1 MWSWTLSHCWRVNVF
16 FPFFLS
22 SSQRGRV
29 KQTLA
34 IKQKKVVFW
43 VSCEARVCTRYSNRC
58 AKFNKT
64 LGAASLST
72 EWRGATQS
80 LHQLQQDTERESTNS
95 RQLHGHMTGTSTTCL
110 PDPEASSLL
119 YIQETDFSN
128 SMSLKMSKGNSLFPL
143 LSLTIYIFFG
153 IFVFT
158 PIENVELLLFGHQ
171 CGNTCQ
177 VNKVNK

>member
-1 MWSWTLSHCWRVNVF
+1 MDTVSLLTCQC
-16 FPFFLS
+16 FLS
-22 SSQRGRV
+22 IFSFLFPEGAC
-29 KQTLA
+29 QTNIGNQA
-34 IKQKKVVFW
+34 EKVVFW

-177 VNKVNK
+177 VNKVNT